1 MKLAKRMQNIK
12 PSAGFALLKLAGDMK
27 KRGEDV
33 ISLAIGELNEKSY
46 PPIREAGKKA
56 IDEGF
61 NKYSPSQGRP
71 PLREK
76 LASSSSKEFGFEVS
90 PKNLFIGNGCKG
102 VLYAI
107 CQCFLEEGDEVLLP
121 SPYWMSY
128 PSIIELSGASVKIIE
143 TKEENNFKITAQE
156 LEDSLTKNTRFFLLN
171 SPSNPTGAIY
181 NEEELKA
188 LGEVLKKNPQV
199 MVIVDAIYDRIVYER
214 KISPHILSVC
224 PELKN
229 QVLALNGASK
239 NYIMTGWRLG
249 WLIGPEKVI
258 STLST
263 FQSQSQSCASTL
275 AQRAFEESFEDC
287 EKDIEDLVKKLKSVR
302 DLFYENLKNIK
313 DLSVSSP
320 EGAFYLWIG
329 VKNYLGKKYNNKSLE
344 TSKELSLALLDSKKL
359 LCICGEEFGA
369 PNYIRI
375 SYVCTKEETKKA
387 IDRLK
392 SFFAELT

>member
-1 MKLAKRMQNIK
+1 MKISKRMQNIK

-27 KRGEDV
+27 AKGEDV
-33 ISLAIGELNEKSY
+33 ISLAIGELQEKTFK
-46 PPIREAGKKA
+46 PIREAAKKA

-76 LASSSSKEFGFEVS
+76 LASQASKEFGFEVKPS
-90 PKNLFIGNGCKG
+90 NIFVGNGCKG
-102 VLYAI
+102 VLYAL
-107 CQCFLEEGDEVLLP
+107 CQCFLEEGDEVLVP
-121 SPYWMSY
+121 APYWMSY
-128 PSIIELSGASVKIIE
+128 PSIIELSNAKVKIFE
-143 TKEENNFKITAQE
+143 TSHENNFKITAKE

-181 NEEELKA
+181 SKQELKA

-199 MVIVDAIYDRIVYER
+199 MVIVDAIYDQIVYEG

-229 QVLALNGASK
+229 QVFALNGASK
-239 NYIMTGWRLG
+239 NYVMTGWRLG
-249 WLIGPEKVI
+249 WLVGPEKAI

-275 AQRAFEESFEDC
+275 AQRAFEEGFEAC
-287 EKDIEDLVKKLKSVR
+287 EKDIENLVKKLKEVR
-302 DLFYENLKNIK
+302 DLFYEGLKVIP
-313 DLSVSSP
+313 DIQISSP

-329 VKNYLGKKYNNKSLE
+329 VKNYLGKKYKDKALKS
-344 TSKELSLALLDSKKL
+344 SKELSLALLDAKKL

-369 PNYIRI
+369 PGFIRI
-375 SYVCTKEETKKA
+375 SYVCSKEDSKKA
-387 IDRLK
+387 ISRIK
-392 SFFAELT
+392 SFFEELT